1 MSHKDSNPIP
11 ASLRIGNHGSSSP
24 ARGKRDLLKDIDR
37 DYADWLGNQTEW
49 INDPNA
55 IRDLI
60 INMKIVIDDLR
71 RMQDLQHDLPAEA
84 RDWDI
89 R

>member
-24 ARGKRDLLKDIDR
+24 AQGKRDLLKDIDR

>member
-1 MSHKDSNPIP
+1 MDGENLP
-11 ASLRIGNHGSSSP
+11 ASLRIGNHGSSSS
-24 ARGKRDLLKDIDR
+24 ARGKRDLLKTIDR

-49 INDPNA
+49 FNDPNA

-60 INMKIVIDDLR
+60 ISMKIVIDQLR
-71 RMQDLQHDLPAEA
+71 QDRDLQHDLPTEV